1 MAFEVVIPR
10 LGWSMEEGTFS
21 GWLKKEGDFV
31 RSGEA
36 LFSLEGEKAI
46 QDIESLDE
54 GILRIPPQ
62 GPSVGTIVKVGAI
75 VGYLVAE
82 GEPLT
87 WLTTPPTEL
96 ESTSVSASPQPSS
109 VPPVASPSV
118 RKIGRASCRERV
130 CAIV

>member
-54 GILRIPPQ
+54 GILRTHWMSYDELKDCQEKHRSPLVMQCVDDYLMGKRAPLSMIFTH
-62 GPSVGTIVKVGAI
+62 PSAI
-75 VGYLVAE
+75 GVMG
-82 GEPLT
+82 G
-87 WLTTPPTEL
+87 
-96 ESTSVSASPQPSS
+96 
-109 VPPVASPSV
+109 
-118 RKIGRASCRERV
+118 
-130 CAIV
+130 